1 MPSSIQT
8 SPPAMHRR
16 SLHPNRIYPA
26 INGLDHQSEQSVVTD
41 LPAHTGDRSYFR
53 PSCNHGDCT
62 DPFGSGAISE
72 ITNAKLLLRSSGG

>member
-1 MPSSIQT
+1 MP
-8 SPPAMHRR
+8 
-16 SLHPNRIYPA
+16 
-26 INGLDHQSEQSVVTD
+26 DQSEQSVVTD